1 MSRHTDALLLL
12 DARNMDYPDAVIEAS
27 RKAMERGRIGNI
39 HDTQVK
45 ECAPMLEHVT
55 LRRAIELAIT
65 TEELGADFYQHLEDK
80 FKENKELKDI
90 FGQLARDEKTHEAQF
105 KKLLEKA
112 PTDDNR
118 EEHYESYQYLRATS
132 ISEFFSGDG
141 FADIEKI
148 EERDQALGK
157 ALAFEK
163 STLQYYKAM
172 EEILGDEPLLK
183 EIIAAERRH
192 VVAIMKVITT
202 GAKFRGT
209 EYDG

>member
-1 MSRHTDALLLL
+1 
-12 DARNMDYPDAVIEAS
+12 MDCPDAVIEAS
-27 RKAMERGRIGNI
+27 YTAAKCRRVGNI

-65 TEELGADFYQHLEDK
+65 TEELGSDFYQHLEDK
-80 FKENKELKDI
+80 FKDNKELKDV
-90 FGQLARDEKTHEAQF
+90 FGQLAKDEKTHEAQF

-112 PTDDNR
+112 PTDDKH

-141 FADIEKI
+141 FKDMEKI
-148 EERDQALGK
+148 EERDVALGK

-172 EEILGDEPLLK
+172 EEILGEEPLLK

-209 EYDG
+209 EYDW